1 MPYQQKSQNE
11 PEERAERVIPKYYA
25 AVNSVLFIIIILSFL
40 LATSGLISVV
50 KAVNGA
56 GMAQLIVGGLAAAI
70 AFLTLIVRVSNV
82 QPLDAGTGHDA
93 AKWTDD
99 WVDEVPTRVTSMG
112 MWLEGTEGQFESL
125 QALVNLSMY
134 LDTSVSPGRLSIE
147 KRTEFWQRLEAC
159 KAMSETQPE
168 VITRYLPTF
177 VGDQRRLLVTVL
189 NSLRK
194 LAGVASAPRVGK
206 QELPQLTASGEKSG
220 PILVELHVT
229 AIQCE
234 RALSTL
240 EALFEDSETLLRAS
254 DIDNE
259 TLKQELVRPVE
270 RLDNETSRVELV
282 RASNGEE
289 EK

>member
-1 MPYQQKSQNE
+1 MPYQQNSQNA
-11 PEERAERVIPKYYA
+11 PEQPVEKVTPKYYA
-25 AVNSVLFIIIILSFL
+25 AVNSVLFVIIILSML
-40 LATSGLISVV
+40 LTTSGLISVV
-50 KAVNGA
+50 KAVNSG
-56 GMAQLIVGGLAAAI
+56 GMAQLILGGLAAAI

-159 KAMSETQPE
+159 KAMSESQPE
-168 VITRYLPTF
+168 IVTRYLPSF

-194 LAGVASAPRVGK
+194 LAGVASTPRVGK

-220 PILVELHVT
+220 PILVELHIT

-254 DIDNE
+254 GVDNE
-259 TLKQELVRPVE
+259 TLKQELLRPVDHS
-270 RLDNETSRVELV
+270 DNDTSRAELM
-282 RASNGEE
+282 RAANDH
-289 EK
+289 K

>member
-1 MPYQQKSQNE
+1 MNPQERQKAPDHS
-11 PEERAERVIPKYYA
+11 VKGVTPKRYGA
-25 AVNSVLFIIIILSFL
+25 INSVLFVTVILSFIV
-40 LATSGLISVV
+40 ATSGLISVV
-50 KAVNGA
+50 NGINTS
-56 GMAQLIVGGLAAAI
+56 GMVRIIVGGLVAAI
-70 AFLTLIVRVSNV
+70 AFLTLIVRVSNA
-82 QPLDAGTGHDA
+82 QPLDAATDHEA

-125 QALVNLSMY
+125 QALVDLSLY
-134 LDTSVSPGRLSIE
+134 LDTSVSPGRLSSQ

-168 VITRYLPTF
+168 IVTRYLPTF
-177 VGDQRRLLVTVL
+177 AGDQRRMLVAVL

-194 LAGVASAPRVGK
+194 LAGAASAPRVGK

-282 RASNGEE
+282 RASNGDEQ
-289 EK
+289 K